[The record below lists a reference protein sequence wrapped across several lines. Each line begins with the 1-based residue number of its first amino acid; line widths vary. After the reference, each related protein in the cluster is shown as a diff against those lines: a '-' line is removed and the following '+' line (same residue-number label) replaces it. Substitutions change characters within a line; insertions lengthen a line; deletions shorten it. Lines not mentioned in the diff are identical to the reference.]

1 MTRML
6 AILVF
11 AAAVAFA
18 ASPLFVRGF
27 DGFDPGQFP
36 IPQENPPAQPA
47 GYAFSIWFLIYAWMI
62 AGTGYGLFWR
72 ADDPRWAAHRAPLF
86 ISLAVGTAW
95 LPVAVVSPLAAT
107 ALLWVILGSAL
118 AALMQTGRSDRLWL
132 QAPIA
137 VFAGWLTAAACTG
150 LGLLL
155 AGYGVAYPQGAAL
168 FVLVLALL
176 LASAVLAMRPGTPE
190 YGAAVIWALV
200 GVAVGNLEP
209 MNPAVLGLAAAGIA
223 GLGVMMWRTA

>member
-1 MTRML
+1 MM

-11 AAAVAFA
+11 TAALAFA
-18 ASPLFVRGF
+18 VSPLMVPEFG
-27 DGFDPGQFP
+27 GFDPSQFP
-36 IPQENPPAQPA
+36 VPQEDPPAQPA
-47 GYAFSIWFLIYAWMI
+47 GYAFSIWFLIYGWLI
-62 AGTGYGLFWR
+62 AGAGFGLLRR
-72 ADDPRWAAHRAPLF
+72 ADDPRWAAHRGPLF
-86 ISLAVGTAW
+86 ISLVVGTAW
-95 LPVAVVSPLAAT
+95 LPVAMVSPLAAT

-155 AGYGVAYPQGAAL
+155 AGYGVVLPQGAAL
-168 FVLVLALL
+168 FVLILGLL
-176 LASAVLAMRPGTPE
+176 LAIAVLAMRPGTPE
-190 YGAAVIWALV
+190 YGAAMIWALV

-209 MNPAVLGLAAAGIA
+209 MNPAVLGLAVAGIA